1 VNNETYNWMK
11 KRGLTIVILVILT
24 VIIAVIVVDFLNNRP
39 DRRGENPYALEV
51 DQYKEVDP
59 ELISHRETRNFDLGL
74 LIPSDMT
81 LYDRALYVSGN
92 SSLVVIPLD
101 GGPAAMHELLP
112 GATCLEV
119 DQGHIFVGF
128 KSHVAK
134 YSHEGELLQEWPDLG
149 ERAVVTNLA
158 ILGDRIFVA
167 DAGNRRIV
175 IFNREGQQLGEFE
188 GKAESEDGH
197 GFIIPS
203 ANFDLAVNS
212 FGELWVVN
220 PAKHSIENYSEEG
233 RMRGFWQ
240 SAAIGIEGFQGC
252 CNPARITVM
261 EDGSFVTSEKGMVRI
276 KIHDQSGALISV
288 VAPPAS
294 FEKPRG
300 NQEEGKAPE
309 VCADEKGV
317 VYALDFDR
325 DVIRVFEPIESE

>member
-1 VNNETYNWMK
+1 MNNEKENRMK

-24 VIIAVIVVDFLNNRP
+24 VIIGVIVVDFLNNRP

-51 DQYKEVDP
+51 DQYKVVDP
-59 ELISHRETRNFDLGL
+59 ELISHKETRNFDLGL
-74 LIPSDMT
+74 LIASDMS

-101 GGPAAMHELLP
+101 GRPATMHEILP
-112 GATCLEV
+112 RATCLEV
-119 DQGHIFVGF
+119 DQGNIFVGF
-128 KSHVAK
+128 STYVAK
-134 YSHEGELLQEWPDLG
+134 YSHEGELLQEWPHLG
-149 ERAVVTNLA
+149 ESTVITNLA
-158 ILGDRIFVA
+158 IKEDKVFVA

-175 IFNREGQQLGEFE
+175 IFNREGEQEGEFE
-188 GKAESEDGH
+188 GKAESEAGH

-220 PAKHSIENYSEEG
+220 TGKHALENYSDDG
-233 RMRGFWQ
+233 RMRGYWDKASFD
-240 SAAIGIEGFQGC
+240 IDGFMGC

-261 EDGSFVTSEKGMVRI
+261 EDGSFVTSEKGIVRI
-276 KIHDQSGALISV
+276 KIYDQSGELISV
-288 VAPPAS
+288 VAPPALFKKERS
-294 FEKPRG
+294 A
-300 NQEEGKAPE
+300 NEEGKAPE
-309 VCADEKGV
+309 VCVDENGV